1 MRHYFCEY
9 VTIPL
14 VGPKKKYVCFRST
27 DPKILLPTL
36 TFFYAKKNNRSTKS
50 GSISVSVFVS
60 DFNNRNKEWRIHTSD
75 NKNIVLEGEE
85 VGVEAFQHSPNDQN
99 CYPRYN
105 DTCLN

>member
-27 DPKILLPTL
+27 DPNI
-36 TFFYAKKNNRSTKS
+36 FNAKKNNRSAKS
-50 GSISVSVFVS
+50 GSVSVFVS

-85 VGVEAFQHSPNDQN
+85 VGWRLFNTLPMIKTVIQGTMIPV
-99 CYPRYN
+99 
-105 DTCLN
+105 